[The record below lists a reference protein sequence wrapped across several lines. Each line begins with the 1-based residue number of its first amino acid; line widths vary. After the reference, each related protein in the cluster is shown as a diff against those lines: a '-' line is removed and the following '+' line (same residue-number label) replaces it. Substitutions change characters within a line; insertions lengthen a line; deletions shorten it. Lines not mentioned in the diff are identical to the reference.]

1 MYSLTR
7 DLSRQS
13 VKLLKSI
20 VPECLRSSVMLLS
33 DEEEE
38 AYELYPL
45 LAERKDEN
53 SCLLLHHHFGCI
65 FVNSVG
71 AERGAEKQR

>member
-1 MYSLTR
+1 
-7 DLSRQS
+7 
-13 VKLLKSI
+13 
-20 VPECLRSSVMLLS
+20 MLLS

-38 AYELYPL
+38 AYELCSL

-53 SCLLLHHHFGCI
+53 SCLLRHHHFGCR

-71 AERGAEKQR
+71 AEEGAEKQC